1 MICVKCRAEI
11 ADESLYCRYCG
22 KKQVKE
28 VRKATKRANGTGTVY
43 KLSGK
48 RRAPYVAVVSS
59 TEKQKQQKTVL
70 GYFQTKTEAL
80 NALDAARINP
90 IPDGYNLTL
99 DEIYESWSSK
109 HYEKIS
115 QSTENSYKAA
125 WLYLKPYGKIKMR
138 TITSRHIQAAIDDA
152 VEKGKSLSTC
162 SKIKV
167 VASSLCRFAMKDDII
182 NKDYAQFVILPEENK
197 KEKEVFSTKDI
208 ELLWK
213 CKNEKTA
220 QIILV
225 LIYTGVRINE
235 LFSMEMK
242 NVYVDKQ
249 YMVGGSKTDAGKDRI
264 IPIHQAVLPFVKQW
278 IEKNKSGTYL
288 LPNARG
294 GKTDVKNF
302 RTRQF
307 YPLLKR
313 IGILSD
319 DEKPHLTPHSTRH
332 TFISEMVRNSSKP
345 EYLQRIVGHEQ
356 YNTTI
361 DLYTHITN
369 EDINSLIS
377 EVNQHVSFCSK
388 QKKSKTGL

>member
-1 MICVKCRAEI
+1 M
-11 ADESLYCRYCG
+11 
-22 KKQVKE
+22 
-28 VRKATKRANGTGTVY
+28 
-43 KLSGK
+43 
-48 RRAPYVAVVSS
+48 
-59 TEKQKQQKTVL
+59 
-70 GYFQTKTEAL
+70 
-80 NALDAARINP
+80 DAARINP

-115 QSTENSYKAA
+115 KSAQNSYKAA
-125 WLYLKPYGKIKMR
+125 WLYLKPYGQIKMR

-152 VEKGKSLSTC
+152 VGKGRSLSTC

-167 VASSLCRFAMKDDII
+167 VASGLCQFAMKDDII

-197 KEKEVFSTKDI
+197 KEKEVFSEKEIAT
-208 ELLWK
+208 LWK
-213 CKNEKTA
+213 FKNEKAA

-225 LIYTGVRINE
+225 LIYTGMRINE
-235 LFSMEMK
+235 LFSMEIK
-242 NVYVDKQ
+242 NVHIDKQ
-249 YMVGGSKTDAGKDRI
+249 YMIGGSKTDAGKDRI
-264 IPIHQAVLPFVKQW
+264 IPIHRNILPFVKQW
-278 IEKNKSGTYL
+278 VEENKSGTYL
-288 LPNARG
+288 LPNAKG

-319 DEKPHLTPHSTRH
+319 DEKPRLTPHSTRH

-388 QKKSKTGL
+388 QKTNQKQASNTP